1 MYYYQVKAYLD
12 NFRQTKIYFFEEL
25 KFQDSL
31 LKDLYAFLEVRFTE
45 EQKDYIKYNVSGYPR
60 NKLVHNFLNKDNAIK
75 KIMKPMVNNI
85 LPKGSIQKVVSYIQN
100 KNLKKVS
107 MKNDTRERLKN
118 VFEDDIKKLSNL
130 IKMDLSHWL

>member
-1 MYYYQVKAYLD
+1 M
-12 NFRQTKIYFFEEL
+12 
-25 KFQDSL
+25 
-31 LKDLYAFLEVRFTE
+31 
-45 EQKDYIKYNVSGYPR
+45 SGYPR

-75 KIMKPMVNNI
+75 KIIKPVVNSI
-85 LPKGSIQKVVSYIQN
+85 LPKGSIQKVVSNIQN

-130 IKMDLSHWL
+130 IEMDLSHWL

>member
-1 MYYYQVKAYLD
+1 MWNKYNNPRITILRKKKKNALD
-12 NFRQTKIYFFEEL
+12 NL
-25 KFQDSL
+25 DL
-31 LKDLYAFLEVRFTE
+31 LK
-45 EQKDYIKYNVSGYPR
+45 KIIKPV
-60 NKLVHNFLNKDNAIK
+60 
-75 KIMKPMVNNI
+75 VNNI

-130 IKMDLSHWL
+130 IEMDLSHWL